1 MEPLEINELTELGG
15 DAAEAMARSRKGKLK
30 TKRII
35 EDKGDLAAVLFKGRQ
50 DGGQGID
57 EPSFKIAWKE
67 LPKKLRKSEYLATE
81 PSNNK
86 YEGIYRRG
94 EKSWIAKFNG
104 KGLFK
109 KMRRIQADEMAD
121 TELRFEVDIDG
132 DGFIGPAPMPEPPL
146 PEKLETPETVPSPS
160 SGPAD
165 TTRPNATISS
175 DADGSTNGDVTFTI
189 TFTEAVNGLTAEG
202 ISVSNATK
210 GAFTKVDGRTYTLVG
225 TPTANSSGTI
235 TVEVMANAARD
246 AAGNGNTASEPFNQ
260 PFDTAAPGLSINSS
274 VAGIANGEVT
284 YTFLFTEAVMG
295 FDATDVTLT
304 GATAGNF
311 SAVSDSEYTIV
322 VTPAA
327 NSTGTIGVAVAAD
340 AATDVAGNGNTA
352 ATSTPL
358 PFDTEAPTLI
368 ISSPTDPT
376 EANDNDALIS
386 FTFSEAVTDFVETD
400 VILTGSVTA
409 GVFTRIDAA
418 NYTLEAIAG
427 PDRGPFSVMVG
438 ANAAFD
444 QAGNGNIAAE
454 LPDPAAA
461 TV

>member
-1 MEPLEINELTELGG
+1 
-15 DAAEAMARSRKGKLK
+15 MARSHKGKLK

-35 EDKGDLAAVLFKGRQ
+35 EDNGDLAAVLFKGKQ
-50 DGGQGID
+50 EGGQGID

-86 YEGIYRRG
+86 YEGVYRSG

-132 DGFIGPAPMPEPPL
+132 DGFIGPVPIPAPTPPVKPEPP
-146 PEKLETPETVPSPS
+146 EITPPTS
-160 SGPAD
+160 SAPAD

-175 DADGSTNGDVTFTI
+175 NADGTTNGDVTFTI

-202 ISVSNATK
+202 ISISNATK

-260 PFDTAAPGLSINSS
+260 PFDTAAPGLSINSN

-284 YTFLFTEAVMG
+284 YTFLFTEPVFD

-327 NSTGTIGVAVAAD
+327 NSTGTIDVVVAAD

-352 ATSTPL
+352 ATSAPL

-368 ISSPTDPT
+368 ISSTTDP
-376 EANDNDALIS
+376 AKADDDDALIS
-386 FTFSEAVTDFVETD
+386 FTFSEDVIGFDATD
-400 VILTGSVTA
+400 VMLTGIDP
-409 GVFTRIDAA
+409 GVFTTIDAA

-444 QAGNGNIAAE
+444 LAGNGNLAAE

-461 TV
+461 IA

>member
-1 MEPLEINELTELGG
+1 
-15 DAAEAMARSRKGKLK
+15 
-30 TKRII
+30 
-35 EDKGDLAAVLFKGRQ
+35 
-50 DGGQGID
+50 
-57 EPSFKIAWKE
+57 
-67 LPKKLRKSEYLATE
+67 
-81 PSNNK
+81 
-86 YEGIYRRG
+86 
-94 EKSWIAKFNG
+94 
-104 KGLFK
+104 
-109 KMRRIQADEMAD
+109 
-121 TELRFEVDIDG
+121 
-132 DGFIGPAPMPEPPL
+132 
-146 PEKLETPETVPSPS
+146 
-160 SGPAD
+160 
-165 TTRPNATISS
+165 
-175 DADGSTNGDVTFTI
+175 VTFTI

-311 SAVSDSEYTIV
+311 SPVSASEYTIV

-327 NSTGTIGVAVAAD
+327 NSTGTIDVAVAAD

-352 ATSTPL
+352 ATSAPL

-368 ISSPTDPT
+368 ISSTTDP
-376 EANDNDALIS
+376 AKADDDDALIS

-444 QAGNGNIAAE
+444 LAGNGNIAAE